1 MLISIICY
9 SFQDERLYFESGL
22 EVRDIIK
29 QLNKADGP
37 CHNFQ
42 LRKGSSYRWPRQP
55 VVVHTITCKRGRVF
69 REQGSKGDGK
79 KQRQTSTSFPLTIE
93 EKCKFH
99 FKVYHDQE
107 SDRFFLRQSGGF
119 CWKHNDHPP
128 ISRDLQEDRL
138 RNIPDET
145 LQVASELLKKLVPP
159 SMVQKYINTDTG
171 LSPSGS
177 SIEYLRNL
185 VLIDKHG
192 TSTNDSLAQ
201 KLITMLDNTKGVSYV
216 TLTGE

>member
-1 MLISIICY
+1 
-9 SFQDERLYFESGL
+9 
-22 EVRDIIK
+22 
-29 QLNKADGP
+29 
-37 CHNFQ
+37 
-42 LRKGSSYRWPRQP
+42 
-55 VVVHTITCKRGRVF
+55 
-69 REQGSKGDGK
+69 
-79 KQRQTSTSFPLTIE
+79 
-93 EKCKFH
+93 
-99 FKVYHDQE
+99 VYHDQE
-107 SDRFFLRQSGGF
+107 SDRFFLRQSAGF

-171 LSPSGS
+171 LSPSDS